1 MKVCIYHY
9 LKYKFGENIFRI
21 RKSKIKENIE
31 KESYVEEIQIQ
42 RELPGTVKIITTE
55 RTPEYMI
62 EKNGMY
68 IYIDKN
74 GYALEENSNSLELTI
89 LKGLTTNIDNL
100 KVGERISDEDLS
112 KFNDLIKIN
121 DSIKN
126 NNIEQRLSKIDI
138 SDDKN
143 YILEFE
149 EEKKKVLLGEAS
161 DLSTKML
168 WIKYFIEQR
177 KNAQGI
183 ISLNTDDVFFTEGEF
198 EK

>member
-1 MKVCIYHY
+1 MSPTAKWGPV
-9 LKYKFGENIFRI
+9 FSVFRI